1 MSGKSIT
8 HHKVVA
14 IVQARMGSTRLPRKV
29 MKKIM
34 GRSML
39 WHIVNRIEKSRFID
53 DIIIATTQD
62 KKDDVI
68 EDFAKE
74 CQLGIYRGS
83 ENDIVDRF
91 YNAAAKYNA
100 DVIVRIW
107 GDCPLIDPEII
118 DIIMGKFLRN
128 KADYANNFNPPTFP
142 VGMNVE
148 IYSFNTLE
156 QIWKETNDPFFREYP
171 FEYIYANQESFRA
184 VYVKND
190 IEEDLSDIH
199 WTVDYI
205 EDLKLIT
212 KIFVKLYS
220 KHRAFNMKNILDLI
234 DKHPELRE
242 INKGLKRNIEYTKEL
257 NERLKLI
264 EKNEHSGYNKKEE

>member
-1 MSGKSIT
+1 MSGKGIA

-14 IVQARMGSTRLPRKV
+14 IVQARMGSTRLPGKV

-39 WHIVNRIEKSRFID
+39 WHIVNRIEKSKFID
-53 DIIIATTQD
+53 KTIIATTRD

-68 EDFAKE
+68 EDFANKYH
-74 CQLGIYRGS
+74 LGIYRGS

-91 YNAAAKYNA
+91 YNAAEKYNA

-118 DIIMGKFLRN
+118 DYTMEKFLSY

-156 QIWKETNDPFFREYP
+156 QIWKETNNPFFREYP
-171 FEYIYANQESFRA
+171 FEYIYANQNSFRA
-184 VYVKND
+184 IYAKND
-190 IEEDLSDIH
+190 RDLSDIH

-205 EDLKLIT
+205 EDFELI
-212 KIFVKLYS
+212 KFFFVKLYS
-220 KHRAFNMKNILDLI
+220 KHKVFNMKNILDLI

-242 INKGLKRNIEYTKEL
+242 VNKELRRNIEYKED
-257 NERLKLI
+257 LKKLRLI
-264 EKNEHSGYNKKEE
+264 EQDKHLHNKKER